1 VRVKPSALLAILI
14 CIGYCIVVFTMWVI
28 VDIDYDTVSDTVQ
41 NVREGV
47 VYSVAA
53 GAVYL
58 IIVATALGWWKPAIH
73 EPRKAGKGWMWVV
86 PGLLLVG
93 ALLNL
98 VSTKWGDIDQVGQ
111 YVLWVVIGVA
121 LVGFSEE
128 MLTRG
133 LAIVGARGSMHEKWV
148 WAFSGL
154 LFGLLHVPNAFF
166 GQGGRETVQQVFFA
180 FFVGLA
186 YYVTRR
192 IAGTLVVTM
201 VLHALWDGSLFIQQ
215 HSTDSIPI
223 GGVVMTPA
231 VIVAIFALVKIL
243 KEGDEVEPGADQ
255 LAAFEKV

>member
-1 VRVKPSALLAILI
+1 MRVKPNALIAVLI
-14 CIGYCIVVFTMWVI
+14 AVGYAAVVSTMWAI
-28 VDIDYDTVSDTVQ
+28 ADIDYDTVADTVD
-41 NVREGV
+41 NVRKGV

-53 GAVYL
+53 GTIYL
-58 IIVATALGWWKPAIH
+58 IVVTTALGWWKPALR
-73 EPRKAGKGWMWVV
+73 EPRPAGKRWMFVV

-93 ALLNL
+93 AVMNIA
-98 VSTKWGDIDQVGQ
+98 STKWGDIDGVGT

-128 MLTRG
+128 MAMRG

-166 GQGGRETVQQVFFA
+166 GQSGKDTVQQVFFA
-180 FFVGLA
+180 FAVGLA

-192 IAGTLVVTM
+192 ITGTLVVTM

-215 HSTDSIPI
+215 HSTDNIPL

-231 VIVAIFALVKIL
+231 VIVAVFALIKLL
-243 KEGDEVEPGADQ
+243 KEGDVVEPGGDQ
-255 LAAFEKV
+255 LKALEKV